1 MRPSE
6 GRQRRASIGALA
18 VTPTMLL
25 SLSPN
30 GASLSRSPAA
40 EPRQPARCRRRRS
53 VTGAPYV
60 RASVFRRGL
69 SVWHERKRKEK
80 KAELWCAYGLD
91 RSHCR
96 LFRLSERTRE
106 RVTKL
111 RSKIAFHAARALRR

>member
-53 VTGAPYV
+53 VTCAPYV

-69 SVWHERKRKEK
+69 SVWHEKKRKEK

-91 RSHCR
+91 RSH
-96 LFRLSERTRE
+96 LFRLSELTRE